1 MPFKAIL
8 KLAGNEF
15 EVLNCNYNFRRD
27 VDAKGNPSSGIYGGS
42 VNVTIASTD
51 DTSVIEAMINSQHK
65 TLDGSIEFKKGDDD
79 AKMKELE
86 FKKGYIVQFS
96 EGMDSVGTEAMTQ
109 NFTISAEEMKLGSA
123 AHHNNW
129 PKK

>member
-1 MPFKAIL
+1 MAFKAIL

-15 EVLNCNYNFRRD
+15 EVINCNYTFRRD
-27 VDAKGNPSSGIYGGS
+27 VDAKGNVSSGIYGGS

-65 TLDGSIEFKKGDDD
+65 PIDGSIEFKKGDDD

-86 FKKGYIVQFS
+86 FKRGYIVQFS
-96 EGMDSVGTEAMTQ
+96 EGMDAIGTDAMTQ